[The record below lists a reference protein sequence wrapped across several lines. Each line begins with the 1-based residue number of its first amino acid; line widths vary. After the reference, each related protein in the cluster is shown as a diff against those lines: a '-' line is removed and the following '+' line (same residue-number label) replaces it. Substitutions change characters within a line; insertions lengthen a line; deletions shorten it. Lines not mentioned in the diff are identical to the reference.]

1 MRSTSLP
8 WVRIDLHTHSTV
20 SDGTDAP
27 GDVVRAARRAGLDVV
42 ALTDHDTADGWPE
55 AVAVAEEVGVGLVRG
70 MEIST
75 KHRGRSVHLLAYLP
89 DPSHPG
95 LTGALASIL
104 DGRNARVP
112 GICARL
118 RELGIDITVDDVHR
132 AAGPTAAAG
141 RPHVADALVAQG
153 ACADRA
159 EAFRR
164 WLNPGR
170 PAYVTR
176 NAVELEEMLGL
187 VAAAGGASV
196 IAHPWGRHGEDVIDA
211 GGFAGLRDLGLAG
224 IEVDHQDHGP
234 DARDS
239 LRGIAADLD
248 LVVTGSS
255 DYHGTGK
262 TDHGLGCNL
271 TEPEHYERLLEL
283 ARQAAATAGR
293 DVPGVI
299 GVIG

>member
-8 WVRIDLHTHSTV
+8 WVRIDLHTHSSV

-55 AVAVAEEVGVGLVRG
+55 AAAVAEELGIGLVRG
-70 MEIST
+70 IEIST
-75 KHRGRSVHLLAYLP
+75 KRRGRSVHLLAYLP
-89 DPSHPG
+89 DPAHPG
-95 LTGALASIL
+95 LAAALASIL
-104 DGRNARVP
+104 DGRKARVP
-112 GICARL
+112 GICERL
-118 RELGIDITVDDVHR
+118 RAHGIDITVDDVHR

-141 RPHVADALVAQG
+141 RPHVADALVALG
-153 ACADRA
+153 VCAGRS
-159 EAFRR
+159 EAFDR

-176 NAVELEEMLGL
+176 DAVDLEEMLGL
-187 VAAAGGASV
+187 VAGAGGATV
-196 IAHPWGRHGEDVIDA
+196 LAHPWGRGGSEVIDLD
-211 GGFAGLRDLGLAG
+211 GFAVLRDLGLG
-224 IEVDHQDHGP
+224 GVEVDHQDHDP
-234 DARDS
+234 AARAR
-239 LRGIAADLD
+239 LRGIADDLG

-271 TEPEHYERLLEL
+271 TEPAHYERLLEL
-283 ARQAAATAGR
+283 ARLAATAAGR
-293 DVPGVI
+293 DVPAVI
-299 GVIG
+299 G